1 MRGAARSVS
10 HAERAPFEADVP
22 CTAKYYGM
30 MILESESLNAV
41 QAEAVAH
48 TDGPVLIF
56 AGAGSGKTRVLTHRI
71 AYLLNERGA
80 TPDRILAVTFTNK
93 AAGEMKARL
102 ERMVGGDARDLWVG
116 TFHSMCVRI
125 LRRDGTRIGIAPSFA
140 IIDDADQRQ
149 LVKDILDDL
158 DYDERQ
164 LAPGACLHEISKAKN
179 ALIWPEQYLEKQTA
193 FLGERIGNVYAE
205 YQRRLSESNSLDF
218 DDLIVRTIDLLEKD
232 AAVREKYQNKFQ
244 FILVDEYQDV
254 NIAQYRLI
262 AIFGGKHKNVTVV
275 GDDDQSIY
283 SWRGSDYR
291 MILRFEEDF
300 PGAKVFKLEEN
311 YRSTQRILDAANA
324 LVENNRTR
332 AKKKLFT
339 KRAEGEAIT
348 VYPAATERDEARYVT
363 EKIKEMVREGAAYR
377 DFLVLYRTNAQ
388 SRVFEESLLA
398 DGIPYRVVGGVGFY
412 ARAEIK
418 DVIAYLRYIMNPSDA
433 IAFKRIVNVPR
444 RGIGAQTL
452 ASLVQAATRR
462 KMSVGEAIFDGELLR
477 EAVPKKLK
485 ELERFAELM
494 RSFQARGE
502 SLGVADLLVA
512 VMEDSGYVR
521 ELQAEETH
529 DARAR
534 IENLQEL
541 VGVAREYE
549 GTDAE
554 PSLMGF
560 LANIS
565 LISDL
570 DSLDPDSSYVTLMT
584 MHGAKGLEF
593 PHVFLTGLEEGVFP
607 HSRALTDMPEL
618 EEERRLAYVG
628 VTRAMDRLFLSYAQ
642 RRAIF
647 GNTYAYPKSRFLE
660 EMPGLEFLE
669 STSVQLPR
677 PSGGRWREVAI
688 HESAGAG
695 MSMDLKDGD
704 RVRHPKW
711 GEGTIRDI
719 AGAGGDGLVTI
730 DFPNVGQKMLML
742 KYAPLEKI

>member
-1 MRGAARSVS
+1 
-10 HAERAPFEADVP
+10 
-22 CTAKYYGM
+22 M
-30 MILESESLNAV
+30 MILETETLNDIQTQAV
-41 QAEAVAH
+41 EH

-71 AYLLNERGA
+71 ALLLGRKKIA
-80 TPDRILAVTFTNK
+80 PDRILAVTFTNK
-93 AAGEMKARL
+93 AAGEMKTRL
-102 ERMVGGDARDLWVG
+102 ERMVGASARDLWVG
-116 TFHSMCVRI
+116 TFHAMCVRI
-125 LRRDGTRIGIAPSFA
+125 LRRDGSKAGISPSFA

-179 ALIWPEQYLEKQTA
+179 SLIWPDKYHESQTT
-193 FLGERIGNVYAE
+193 FLGERLANVYTE
-205 YQRRLSESNSLDF
+205 YERRLRESNSLDF
-218 DDLIVRTIDLLEKD
+218 DDLIVRSIDLLERDEKT
-232 AAVREKYQNKFQ
+232 REKYQNKFEY
-244 FILVDEYQDV
+244 ILVDEYQDV

-262 AIFGGKHKNVTVV
+262 ALLGAKHKNVTVV

-300 PGAKVFKLEEN
+300 PGANVFKLEEN

-324 LVENNRTR
+324 LVSNNKTR
-332 AKKKLFT
+332 APKKLFT
-339 KRAEGEAIT
+339 SRAEGEVIT
-348 VYPAATERDEARYVT
+348 VYAAATERDEARYTV
-363 EKIKEMVREGAAYR
+363 EKVKQMVRDGAAYK
-377 DFLVLYRTNAQ
+377 DFLILYRTNAQ
-388 SRVFEESLLA
+388 SRVFEEALIA

-418 DVIAYLRYIMNPSDA
+418 DVIAYLRYIINPADA
-433 IAFKRIVNVPR
+433 LAFKRIVNVPR
-444 RGIGAQTL
+444 RGIGQQTL
-452 ASLVQAATRR
+452 AALVQAANA
-462 KMSVGEAIFDGELLR
+462 KGMSVGEAIFDSELLKD
-477 EAVPKKLK
+477 AVPKKLK
-485 ELERFAELM
+485 ELERFAELI
-494 RSFQARGE
+494 RTFRERAEDLS
-502 SLGVADLLVA
+502 VADLLVS

-541 VGVAREYE
+541 IGVAREYE
-549 GTDAE
+549 GGE
-554 PSLMGF
+554 PESSLSGF
-560 LANIS
+560 LTNVA

-570 DSLDPDSSYVTLMT
+570 DSLDPESSYVTLMT

-607 HSRALTDMPEL
+607 HSRALTDETEL

-628 VTRAMDRLFLSYAQ
+628 VTRAMDRLFMSYAQ
-642 RRAIF
+642 RRALF
-647 GNTYAYPKSRFLE
+647 GNTYAYPKSRFIE
-660 EMPGLEFLE
+660 EMPGLEVLE
-669 STSVQLPR
+669 SDSVVLPR
-677 PSGGRWREVAI
+677 PSGGRWREVSI

-695 MSMDLKDGD
+695 MSMDLRDGD
-704 RVRHPKW
+704 KVRHPKW
-711 GEGTIRDI
+711 GEGTIRGLV
-719 AGAGGDGLVTI
+719 GAGGDGLVTI

>member
-1 MRGAARSVS
+1 
-10 HAERAPFEADVP
+10 
-22 CTAKYYGM
+22 M
-30 MILESESLNAV
+30 MILETEALNDVQTQAV
-41 QAEAVAH
+41 EQ

-71 AYLLNERGA
+71 ALLLGQRKIA
-80 TPDRILAVTFTNK
+80 PDRILAVTFTNK
-93 AAGEMKARL
+93 AAGEMKTRL
-102 ERMVGGDARDLWVG
+102 ERMVGASARDLWVG
-116 TFHSMCVRI
+116 TFHAMCVRI
-125 LRRDGTRIGIAPSFA
+125 LRRDGSKAGISPSFA

-179 ALIWPEQYLEKQTA
+179 SLIWPDKYHESQTS
-193 FLGERIGNVYAE
+193 FLGERMANVYSE
-205 YQRRLSESNSLDF
+205 YERRLRESNSLDF

-232 AAVREKYQNKFQ
+232 AKTRDKYQDKFQ
-244 FILVDEYQDV
+244 YVLVDEYQDV
-254 NIAQYRLI
+254 NVAQYRLI
-262 AIFGGKHKNVTVV
+262 ALLGAKHKNVTVV

-291 MILRFEEDF
+291 VILRFEEDF

-324 LVENNRTR
+324 LVANNKTR
-332 AKKKLFT
+332 APKKLFT
-339 KRAEGEAIT
+339 RRAEGEAIT
-348 VYPAATERDEARYVT
+348 VYAAATERDEARYVT
-363 EKIKEMVREGAAYR
+363 EKIKQMVRDGAAYK
-377 DFLVLYRTNAQ
+377 DFLILYRTNAQ
-388 SRVFEESLLA
+388 SRVFEEALIA

-418 DVIAYLRYIMNPSDA
+418 DVIAYLRYIVNPADA
-433 IAFKRIVNVPR
+433 LAFKRIVNVPR
-444 RGIGAQTL
+444 RGIGQQTL
-452 ASLVQAATRR
+452 AALVQAANARGL
-462 KMSVGEAIFDGELLR
+462 SVGEAIFNSDLLK

-485 ELERFAELM
+485 ELERFAELIRNFRT
-494 RSFQARGE
+494 RSE
-502 SLGVADLLVA
+502 DLSVADLLVA

-549 GTDAE
+549 SSDAE
-554 PSLMGF
+554 ATLSGF
-560 LANIS
+560 LTNVA

-570 DSLDPDSSYVTLMT
+570 DALDPESSYVTLMT
-584 MHGAKGLEF
+584 LHGAKGLEF
-593 PHVFLTGLEEGVFP
+593 AHVFLTGLEEGVFP
-607 HSRALTDMPEL
+607 HSRALTDMTEL

-642 RRAIF
+642 RRALF
-647 GNTYAYPKSRFLE
+647 GNTYAYPKSRFVE
-660 EMPGLEFLE
+660 EMPGLDVLE
-669 STSVQLPR
+669 SDAVQLPR

-695 MSMDLKDGD
+695 MNMNLRDGD
-704 RVRHPKW
+704 KVRHPKW
-711 GEGTIRDI
+711 GEGTIRGLV
-719 AGAGGDGLVTI
+719 GAGGDGLVTI

-742 KYAPLEKI
+742 KYAPLEKV